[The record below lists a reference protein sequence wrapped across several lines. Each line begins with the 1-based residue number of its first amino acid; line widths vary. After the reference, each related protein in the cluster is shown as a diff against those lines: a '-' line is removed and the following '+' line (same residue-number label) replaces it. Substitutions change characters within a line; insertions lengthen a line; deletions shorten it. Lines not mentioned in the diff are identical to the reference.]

1 MMSKILLIF
10 SFFISINV
18 VHAQCDSSNT
28 FNSVKL
34 VSDNFEEVELSL
46 CYEDSCD
53 FLIVKQYYNSKSSL
67 VGPKLIKNA
76 AEGNYLLQGK
86 RLILF
91 TTEKSKFQLDL
102 VKNDRFFNVIQ
113 NGDIIVYSYYGASRK
128 KLKFILLNNVDFIDI
143 VRDDEVLT
151 FDVPYTKAIELYQMT
166 YQYFKLR
173 AWK

>member
-1 MMSKILLIF
+1 MSKILLIF
-10 SFFISINV
+10 SFFIYIN

-34 VSDNFEEVELSL
+34 VSENFEEVDLSL

-53 FLIVKQYYNSKSSL
+53 FLIVKQYYKSKSSL
-67 VGPKLIKNA
+67 VGSKLIKNA

-102 VKNDRFFNVIQ
+102 VKSDRFFNVVQ
-113 NGDIIVYSYYGASRK
+113 KGDIIVYSYYVSPRK
-128 KLKFILLNNVDFIDI
+128 KLKFILLGNVDFIDI

-151 FDVPYTKAIELYQMT
+151 FDVPYTKAVELYQMT

-173 AWK
+173 GWK